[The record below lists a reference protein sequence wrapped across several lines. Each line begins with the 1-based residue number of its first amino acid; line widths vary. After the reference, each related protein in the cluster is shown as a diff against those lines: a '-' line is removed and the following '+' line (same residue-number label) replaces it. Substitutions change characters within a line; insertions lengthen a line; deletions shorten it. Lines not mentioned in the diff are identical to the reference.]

1 MSHHDD
7 MVSLRHMLDHARE
20 AVNLTRERVR
30 GDLDAN
36 RLLELSLVRLMEII
50 GEAANRVS
58 PDFQSRYPH
67 IPWPQIV
74 SLRHRLIHGYDS
86 VDLDILWE
94 ILTKDLPPLIADLES
109 IISAKGS

>member
-7 MVSLRHMLDHARE
+7 LVSLRHMLDHAQE
-20 AVNLTRERVR
+20 AVNLTRGRVR

-50 GEAANRVS
+50 GEAASRVS
-58 PDFQSRYPH
+58 PDFQSRYSH

-86 VDLDILWE
+86 VDLD
-94 ILTKDLPPLIADLES
+94 DRNRASQRLPVYALLL
-109 IISAKGS
+109 